1 MPGDTAERVKERAA
15 GEAER
20 EKQREAFIG
29 RLQAVGEDPRAGL
42 EAMDS

>member
-1 MPGDTAERVKERAA
+1 VGERLRAGDVRLPGDTAERVKEWAA

-29 RLQAVGEDPRAGL
+29 RLQAVG
-42 EAMDS
+42 